1 MREIIVIVSNGLKKK
16 KTRERLMLKRPKQP
30 YESLDQIKRMYHLL
44 QSYVHS

>member
-1 MREIIVIVSNGLKKK
+1 MREIIVIVSNGLKK